1 MNKKMDCTDL
11 KELTYNRSHVMK
23 EMWGPAPGS
32 KATEVQQQRRGFTRQ
47 FGVARLSLHKKDKT

>member
-1 MNKKMDCTDL
+1 
-11 KELTYNRSHVMK
+11 MK